1 MADGSLGGAA
11 AFYEGMS
18 PSLLAQQPSE
28 PKFEPRRFN
37 FNWEV
42 VRSHLEA
49 NLVMKRNWRLSW
61 AQHWA
66 LLSAYIQPRR
76 NTWFT
81 EGAGIGA
88 QPVPNSMIR
97 GLPINQ
103 NIVDPTGTQAM
114 RICASGLFS
123 GLMSP
128 TRPWFKIRTNNRAL
142 DENNNVQ
149 RWCEVVEDRI
159 YAVMAGSNFYE
170 SGAQMFEDLVLY
182 GTAPVIIYE
191 DPEDLIRC
199 YNPCAGE
206 YYLGAGASFRIEA
219 LYRQFVLN
227 ILQIVDMFGLE
238 NCPVDVQQLWQQ
250 KGAGLEM
257 ERIVAHAI
265 EPNFP
270 INNNG
275 VDVDLLKGDYT
286 YREVYWLWGNATD
299 RPLSVRGFDDTPFIA
314 PRAFTVSND
323 AYGRSIAMDVL
334 PDIMQ
339 LQTET
344 KRKAEAIEK
353 LVRPPLL
360 ASVELK
366 NQPSSILPGHVT
378 YVANLGPQA
387 GMRPIYEVR
396 PEINEMM
403 QDLTAIQQRVQKGFL
418 VDLFMMLDQMEGVQ
432 PRNQLEITERRS
444 EKMQVIGPLVES
456 FQSSASDMIKR
467 IFGIMVKKRL
477 VPPAPAEMR
486 GSSLDIEYV
495 SMFSIAQRAAQTA
508 SMEKLIGVIGN
519 MAGVYPEA
527 KASLDAVTF
536 VQKYNELLNNPKEIL
551 NSPQKVAALMQA
563 QAKAAQQ
570 QQAMSTAMAGV
581 QAAQT
586 MSQTPVGEGS
596 TALNS
601 VLGLNGPAQG
611 NA

>member
-1 MADGSLGGAA
+1 MPDGAQNNIVH
-11 AFYEGMS
+11 YEIAT

-28 PKFEPRRFN
+28 AKFTPRRPD
-37 FNWEV
+37 FNWEA
-42 VRSHLEA
+42 VRGHLEA
-49 NLVMKRNWRLSW
+49 RLVMMRNWRLSW

-66 LLSAYIQPRR
+66 LLAAYIQPRR

-81 EGAGIGA
+81 EGSGIGA
-88 QPVPNSMIR
+88 SPVPNSMIR
-97 GLPINQ
+97 GYPINQ
-103 NIVDPTGTQAM
+103 NIIDPTGTQAM

-128 TRPWFKIRTNNRAL
+128 TRPWFKIRPAMQGMDDNE
-142 DENNNVQ
+142 DVQ
-149 RWCEVVEDRI
+149 KWCEIVESRI
-159 YAVMAGSNFYE
+159 YGVMAGSNFYE
-170 SGAQMFEDLVLY
+170 AGAQMFEDLVLY
-182 GTAPVIIYE
+182 GTAPIIIYE

-206 YYLGAGASFRIEA
+206 YYLGVGNSFRPET

-227 ILQIVDMFGLE
+227 IVQIVEMFGLE
-238 NCPVDVQQLWQQ
+238 NCPVDVQSMWQS
-250 KGAGLEM
+250 KGASLEM
-257 ERIVAHAI
+257 ERIIAHAI

-275 VDVDLLKGDYT
+275 DDIDILKGDYT
-286 YREVYWLWGNATD
+286 YRECYWCWGSSGE
-299 RPLSVRGFDDTPFIA
+299 RPLSVRGFKETPFIA

-378 YVANLGPQA
+378 YVANLGPNT

-396 PEINEMM
+396 PEIAEMM
-403 QDLTAIQQRVQKGFL
+403 QDLTAIQDRVKRGFL

-456 FQSSASDMIKR
+456 FQSAASEAIKR
-467 IFGIMVKKRL
+467 IFSIMVKKRL
-477 VPPAPAEMR
+477 IPPAPQVLQ

-495 SMFSIAQRAAQTA
+495 SMLLYCAKSRANRVDGETHRSRRQ
-508 SMEKLIGVIGN
+508 SRRRLSRGE
-519 MAGVYPEA
+519 
-527 KASLDAVTF
+527 SLSRSGHV
-536 VQKYNELLNNPKEIL
+536 L
-551 NSPQKVAALMQA
+551 AAI
-563 QAKAAQQ
+563 
-570 QQAMSTAMAGV
+570 
-581 QAAQT
+581 
-586 MSQTPVGEGS
+586 
-596 TALNS
+596 
-601 VLGLNGPAQG
+601 
-611 NA
+611 

>member
-1 MADGSLGGAA
+1 MPDASSAIA
-11 AFYEGMS
+11 YYEHMS

-28 PKFEPRRFN
+28 PKFMPSRVN
-37 FNWEV
+37 YPWEA

-49 NLVMKRNWRLSW
+49 RLVMMRNWRLSW
-61 AQHWA
+61 AQYWA
-66 LLSAYIQPRR
+66 LLAAYIQPRR

-103 NIVDPTGTQAM
+103 NIIDPTGTQAL
-114 RICASGLFS
+114 RICSSGLFS

-128 TRPWFKIRTNNRAL
+128 TRPWFKIRPAVQGL
-142 DENNNVQ
+142 DDNDAVQ
-149 RWCEVVEDRI
+149 RWCEIVEDRI
-159 YAVMAGSNFYE
+159 YGVMAGSNFYE
-170 SGAQMFEDLVLY
+170 AGAQMFEDLVLY
-182 GTAPVIIYE
+182 GTAPIIIYE
-191 DPEDLIRC
+191 DVEDLIRC

-206 YYLGAGASFRIEA
+206 YYLGVGATFRVDT
-219 LYRQFVLN
+219 LYRQFVLT
-227 ILQIVDMFGLE
+227 IAQIVDMFGLE
-238 NCPVDVQQLWQQ
+238 NCPTDVQQMWHS
-250 KGAGLEM
+250 KGGSLEM

-275 VDVDLLKGDYT
+275 TDVDLLKGDFT
-286 YREVYWLWGNATD
+286 YREVYWMWGLACD
-299 RPLSVRGFDDTPFIA
+299 RPLSVRGFEGMPFIA

-323 AYGRSIAMDVL
+323 PYGRSIAMDVL

-339 LQTET
+339 LQQET

-353 LVRPPLL
+353 SVRPPLL

-378 YVANLGPQA
+378 YVSNLSAQT

-396 PEINEMM
+396 PEIAEMM
-403 QDLTAIQQRVQKGFL
+403 QDLTAIQNRVKSGFL

-456 FQSSASDMIKR
+456 FQSVASQAIKR
-467 IFGIMVKKRL
+467 IFAIMVKNRL
-477 VPPAPAEMR
+477 IPPAPPELR

-495 SMFSIAQRAAQTA
+495 SMFSIAQKAAQTA
-508 SMEKLIGVIGN
+508 SMEKLAAVVGN
-519 MAGVYPEA
+519 LGAVYPEA
-527 KASLDAVTF
+527 KASLDPVTF
-536 VQKYNELLNNPKEIL
+536 LQKYNELLNNPKELL
-551 NSPQKVAALMQA
+551 NSPDKIAALMQKQA
-563 QAKAAQQ
+563 QAAQQ
-570 QQAMSTAMAGV
+570 QQAMSEGMAAV
-581 QAAQT
+581 QGAQT
-586 MSQTPVGEGS
+586 LSQTPVGAGS
-596 TALNS
+596 TALNAI
-601 VLGLNGPAQG
+601 LGLSNPQG

>member
-1 MADGSLGGAA
+1 MADGSFGGLTSY
-11 AFYEGMS
+11 YERMG
-18 PSLLAQQPSE
+18 PSLLAAQPSE
-28 PKFEPRRFN
+28 PKFTPRRFD
-37 FNWEV
+37 FNWET
-42 VRSHLEA
+42 VRSHQEA
-49 NLVMKRNWRLSW
+49 RLVMMRNWRLSW

-66 LLSAYIQPRR
+66 LLAAYIQPRR

-81 EGAGIGA
+81 EGSGIGA

-142 DENNNVQ
+142 DENPAVQ
-149 RWCEVVEDRI
+149 RWCEIVEDRI

-191 DPEDLIRC
+191 DEEDLIRC

-206 YYLGAGASFRIEA
+206 YYLGAGATFRIES

-227 ILQIVDMFGLE
+227 VLQIVDMFGLE
-238 NCPVDVQQLWQQ
+238 NCPRDVQELWQQ

-275 VDVDLLKGDYT
+275 VDVDLLKGDFT
-286 YREVYWLWGNATD
+286 YREVYWLWGNASD

-477 VPPAPAEMR
+477 IPPGPPEMR
-486 GSSLDIEYV
+486 GTSLDIEYV

-508 SMEKLIGVIGN
+508 SMEKLIAVIGN

-527 KASLDAVTF
+527 KASLDPVTF

-551 NSPQKVAALMQA
+551 NSPQKVADLMQA
-563 QAKAAQQ
+563 QMKAAQQ
-570 QQAMSTAMAGV
+570 QQAMGTAMAGV

-586 MSQTPVGEGS
+586 LSQTPVGGAN
-596 TALNS
+596 TALDAI
-601 VLGLNGPAQG
+601 LGQTPQG
-611 NA
+611 HA